1 MVPNLQAATP
11 KHFFDLYQV
20 IKYMFPHVTPLNLIR
35 LNTICTS
42 HSLFPPCMTQVFKW
56 LIVLFQIL
64 NYRMQILCTINKIK
78 ACSFFHVDIILRVNW

>member
-11 KHFFDLYQV
+11 KHFFDLEQV

-42 HSLFPPCMTQVFKW
+42 HSLFPPCIIQVFKW
-56 LIVLFQIL
+56 LI
-64 NYRMQILCTINKIK
+64 NYIVSNFKLSPANFM
-78 ACSFFHVDIILRVNW
+78 HH